1 MGRKNRKTTSFRFRW
16 SAVLAAAALA
26 VWSTAAA
33 DFELA
38 DPQGRRILLKDDGTW
53 KYLESAKG
61 GTQETADLRLDGKSE
76 QGIGCRFAI
85 TLVNNLPYEIE
96 SFVPRFSAYRSSGV
110 VYDTVSIPRSFS
122 SLKPGN
128 MQSREFAFH
137 GIKCGEIA
145 RVQVVGGD
153 RCIMGDLGRYSE
165 AKGECLARISVAPSD
180 LVRFDK

>member
-1 MGRKNRKTTSFRFRW
+1 MRRRTSCRW
-16 SAVLAAAALA
+16 SAVLATAALA
-26 VWSTAAA
+26 VCNTAAA

-53 KYLESAKG
+53 QYVESAKD
-61 GTQETADLRLDGKSE
+61 GTQDTAVLRLDGKSE
-76 QGIGCRFAI
+76 RGSGCRFAI

-96 SFVPRFSAYRSSGV
+96 SFVPRFSAYRSTGV
-110 VYDTVSIPRSFS
+110 VYDTVSIPASFN

-128 MQSREFAFH
+128 RQSREFEFH
-137 GIKCGEIA
+137 GIKCAEIA

-153 RCIMGDLGRYSE
+153 RCSMGTLSRSSD
-165 AKGECLARISVAPSD
+165 AKGECLTRISVAPSD

>member
-1 MGRKNRKTTSFRFRW
+1 MGRKVRRTMSFRS
-16 SAVLAAAALA
+16 SAVLAAAAIA

-53 KYLESAKG
+53 KYLESAKD
-61 GTQETADLRLDGKSE
+61 GTKETADLRLDGRS
-76 QGIGCRFAI
+76 GYGNGCRFAI

-128 MQSREFAFH
+128 KQSREFGFH
-137 GIKCGEIA
+137 GIKCEEIT

>member
-1 MGRKNRKTTSFRFRW
+1 MGRKMRRATSFRW
-16 SAVLAAAALA
+16 SAVLATAALA
-26 VWSTAAA
+26 VSSTAVA

-61 GTQETADLRLDGKSE
+61 GTHETADLRLDGKSE
-76 QGIGCRFAI
+76 QGNSCRFAI
-85 TLVNNLPYEIE
+85 SLVNNLPYEIE
-96 SFVPRFSAYRSSGV
+96 SFVPSFSVYRSNGV
-110 VYDTVSIPRSFS
+110 VYDTVSVPRSFT

-128 MQSREFAFH
+128 RQSREFEFY

-153 RCIMGDLGRYSE
+153 RCSMGNLGRFSE
-165 AKGECLARISVAPSD
+165 AKGECLARINVAPSD

>member
-1 MGRKNRKTTSFRFRW
+1 MGRKMRRTCWWR
-16 SAVLAAAALA
+16 AVLAVAAFA

-53 KYLESAKG
+53 KYLDPPKSAP
-61 GTQETADLRLDGKSE
+61 QETADLRLDQKAEHGN
-76 QGIGCRFAI
+76 GCRFAI

-96 SFVPRFSAYRSSGV
+96 SFVPRFAAHRSNGV
-110 VYDTVSIPRSFS
+110 VFDTVSIPRSFG

-128 MQSREFAFH
+128 SQSREFLFQ

-145 RVQVVGGD
+145 RLQVVGGD

-165 AKGECLARISVAPSD
+165 AKGECLARVNVAPSD

>member
-1 MGRKNRKTTSFRFRW
+1 VLTT
-16 SAVLAAAALA
+16 AAFA

-53 KYLESAKG
+53 KYLDPPKSAP
-61 GTQETADLRLDGKSE
+61 QETADLRLDQKSE
-76 QGIGCRFAI
+76 HGNGCRFAI

-110 VYDTVSIPRSFS
+110 VFDTVSIPRSFG

-128 MQSREFAFH
+128 SQSREFLFQ

-145 RVQVVGGD
+145 RLQVVGGD

-165 AKGECLARISVAPSD
+165 AKGECLARVNVAPSD

>member
-1 MGRKNRKTTSFRFRW
+1 MGRKVRRTSFRLSAMLATAAIAIW
-16 SAVLAAAALA
+16 SA
-26 VWSTAAA
+26 AAA
-33 DFELA
+33 DFELT

-61 GTQETADLRLDGKSE
+61 EAQETADLRLDAKSE
-76 QGIGCRFAI
+76 QGNNCRFVI
-85 TLVNNLPYEIE
+85 TLVNNLSYEIQ

-110 VYDTVSIPRSFS
+110 VYDTVSTPRSFS

-128 MQSREFAFH
+128 RQSRDFEFH
-137 GIKCGEIA
+137 GIKCGEIV

-153 RCIMGDLGRYSE
+153 RCIMGELGRYSE